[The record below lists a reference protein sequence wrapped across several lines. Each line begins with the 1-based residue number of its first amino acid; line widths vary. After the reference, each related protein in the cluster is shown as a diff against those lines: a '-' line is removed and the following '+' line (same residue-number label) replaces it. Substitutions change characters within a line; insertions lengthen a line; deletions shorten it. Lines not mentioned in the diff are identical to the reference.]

1 LDDES
6 ASISNRSESSEYTLY
21 EKYYSIPR
29 PMYDPPPL
37 DDELTDYISTVVSPF
52 LFQIQMHEDHQA
64 NSNQH
69 TTAPSS
75 PLPKRTD
82 SITSLNLDNTS
93 DLIVDIYET
102 VRKILFY
109 TSASNWTTYFARIRA
124 RLAIFAATNDEM
136 REWSDLRLLECASL
150 NCKRLGQVLRGA
162 CNCDQCMLIPLF
174 GHLTLAATITEMTTC
189 FLHLSTTLQLRVAVY
204 LRNAIWNWIELYT
217 VEFVDLCVSAKRGD
231 SGAELLFDMAA
242 AIADNTRKRSIL
254 WPLQTMLLVLCPDIL
269 LQAFMSD
276 VPSQATRRVH

>member
-1 LDDES
+1 
-6 ASISNRSESSEYTLY
+6 
-21 EKYYSIPR
+21 
-29 PMYDPPPL
+29 
-37 DDELTDYISTVVSPF
+37 
-52 LFQIQMHEDHQA
+52 
-64 NSNQH
+64 
-69 TTAPSS
+69 
-75 PLPKRTD
+75 
-82 SITSLNLDNTS
+82 
-93 DLIVDIYET
+93 
-102 VRKILFY
+102 
-109 TSASNWTTYFARIRA
+109 
-124 RLAIFAATNDEM
+124 
-136 REWSDLRLLECASL
+136 
-150 NCKRLGQVLRGA
+150 
-162 CNCDQCMLIPLF
+162 
-174 GHLTLAATITEMTTC
+174 MTTC